1 MKGAIVFLVFFA
13 VFLLLTIGYP
23 TFPPGSMIYDAF
35 FPGTR
40 DPLAGY
46 TIAGIDA
53 VTLISG
59 IFNGV
64 IYGVIA
70 WLVYSLIAYLFKR
83 EKQPQVVQQNV
94 NVNVSDKKET
104 ETQGKTTQ
112 PSK

>member
-13 VFLLLTIGYP
+13 LFLVVTIGYP
-23 TFPPGSMIYDAF
+23 GFPPGSMIYDAF

-40 DPLAGY
+40 DPLQGY

-70 WLVYSLIAYLFKR
+70 WLFYSLMMAVFGKKK
-83 EKQPQVVQQNV
+83 EVVNQTV
-94 NVNVSDKKET
+94 NINVSEKKDSD
-104 ETQGKTTQ
+104 TQGKATG
-112 PSK
+112 K